1 MLKLLLPLILI
12 VLLAAVIK
20 AVAPVRGKK
29 KKGPLFAKMPLS
41 KNEQPMYFRL
51 VEAFPNDV
59 VLTQVSF
66 NALVDRKIKHWSERS
81 DFNRLSAD
89 FVVCTKA
96 FEVRAIIELDDSSH
110 KNRIQQDANRDALL
124 VEAGYKV
131 LRYKRMPETAQVQN
145 DIGQVQ
151 SIDTILA

>member
-1 MLKLLLPLILI
+1 
-12 VLLAAVIK
+12 
-20 AVAPVRGKK
+20 
-29 KKGPLFAKMPLS
+29 
-41 KNEQPMYFRL
+41 MYFRL